1 MLLPLLRLLLDLILH
16 RFTFPS
22 SCHVSIVPLRR
33 FDCCIR
39 SGSSR
44 IVVPMQAWRI
54 PSFGLDR
61 LELVSLPDPQ
71 PQRGEVLV
79 RVHAVSLNFRD
90 LMVVLGRY
98 NPKMHLP
105 RIPASDGAGEIIAV
119 GEGVTRVETGDRV
132 AGIFMQNWIDGAPD
146 AEKTRG
152 ALGGDIDGILAEL
165 VVLREDGVVR
175 IPDHLSYE
183 EAATLPCA
191 GVTGWNAVV
200 HAGHVKAG
208 DVVVIQGTG
217 GVSIFALQFAKLL
230 GARVLGTSSS
240 DEKLDRAKQFGLD
253 AGLNYRTH
261 PDWDKW
267 VMEQTAGR
275 GADLVVEVGGAGT
288 FRRSL
293 RAVRIGGVVAQIGV
307 LSQSSEPIDIPQLLH
322 KQVSLRGIYVGSRAD
337 FDEMNRA
344 ISQCALKPAVDKV
357 FTFDGL
363 LEALRH
369 MENGTH
375 FGKLVVRVAG

>member
-1 MLLPLLRLLLDLILH
+1 
-16 RFTFPS
+16 
-22 SCHVSIVPLRR
+22 
-33 FDCCIR
+33 
-39 SGSSR
+39 
-44 IVVPMQAWRI
+44 
-54 PSFGLDR
+54 
-61 LELVSLPDPQ
+61 
-71 PQRGEVLV
+71 
-79 RVHAVSLNFRD
+79 
-90 LMVVLGRY
+90 
-98 NPKMHLP
+98 
-105 RIPASDGAGEIIAV
+105 
-119 GEGVTRVETGDRV
+119 
-132 AGIFMQNWIDGAPD
+132 
-146 AEKTRG
+146 
-152 ALGGDIDGILAEL
+152 
-165 VVLREDGVVR
+165 
-175 IPDHLSYE
+175 
-183 EAATLPCA
+183 
-191 GVTGWNAVV
+191 
-200 HAGHVKAG
+200 VKAG

>member
-1 MLLPLLRLLLDLILH
+1 MLLPILRLLVYLILH
-16 RFTFPS
+16 RFAFPS
-22 SCHVSIVPLRR
+22 SGHISMVSLRR
-33 FDCCIR
+33 FRCCIR
-39 SGSSR
+39 SDSSR
-44 IVVPMQAWRI
+44 IVVRMQAWRI
-54 PSFGLDR
+54 PSFGLDH
-61 LELVSLPDPQ
+61 LEIVNLADPQ
-71 PQRGEVLV
+71 PQRGEVLL
-79 RVHAVSLNFRD
+79 RVHAVSLNYRD

-105 RIPASDGAGEIIAV
+105 RIPASDGAGEIVAV
-119 GEGVTRVETGDRV
+119 GEGVTRVKAGDRV

-146 AEKTRG
+146 AVKTRG
-152 ALGGDIDGILAEL
+152 ALGGDIDGMLSEL
-165 VVLREDGVVR
+165 VVLREEGVVR

-191 GVTGWNAVV
+191 GVTAWNAVV

-240 DEKLDRAKQFGLD
+240 DEKLDRATQLGLD
-253 AGLNYRTH
+253 AGLNYRMH

-267 VMEQTAGR
+267 VIEQTAGR

-293 RAVRIGGVVAQIGV
+293 GAVRIGGVVAQIGV
-307 LSQSSEPIDIPQLLH
+307 LSQSTDAVDIPQILH
-322 KQVSLRGIYVGSRAD
+322 KQVNLRGIYVGSRTH

-344 ISQCALKPAVDKV
+344 IAQHALKPAVDEV
-357 FTFDGL
+357 FTL
-363 LEALRH
+363 HSLPEALHR
-369 MENGTH
+369 MEIGSH
-375 FGKLVVRVAG
+375 FGKLVIRVAG